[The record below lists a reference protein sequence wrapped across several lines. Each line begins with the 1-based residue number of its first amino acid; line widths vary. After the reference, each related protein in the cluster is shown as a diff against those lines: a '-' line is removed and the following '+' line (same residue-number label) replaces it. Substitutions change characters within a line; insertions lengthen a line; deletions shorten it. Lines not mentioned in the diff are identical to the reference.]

1 MEYISLFSSGGV
13 GCYGFKMEGFDC
25 IATSELIER
34 RLNIQKI
41 NNKVKYDSG
50 YILGDITSDDTKNE
64 LFDAITFYKNK
75 EKITDID
82 VIIFT
87 PPCQGMSVANHKKN
101 DGTII
106 KNSLVVESLEIVKK
120 IKPKFFVSENVR
132 SFMNTK
138 CIDNNE
144 EKNIPTNDFEIIDIP
159 NTSDE
164 DNNLNNNQF
173 EQPENNMPVEQI
185 NVENIQPS
193 TNIEQINNDNIQ
205 PSNTEVEQV
214 PAFDVQQSNLEQ
226 PINSYNELNS
236 NPTEPVY
243 SDVQQPIEPIDTR
256 EVNTETPI
264 SYNEIGDSIVNSSN
278 QQLDNLDNVESV
290 NNYVPVSSSSNN
302 QEENK
307 GKLDKSVKEIITM
320 GIIVALVIILLPVL
334 YNVSTGKYNIT
345 NNIKS
350 TVSSLFSKSSN
361 KTTNKKSVNENKS
374 TVIDNSGDEEQTA
387 EDLGLTFDFAK
398 YNNQVL
404 DNVNLN
410 TLLDA
415 YKDYFI
421 LLSPTVE
428 NGVQI
433 YKIQIA
439 KDVKSAGY
447 SISDP
452 EQAFKEFSAQYL
464 QASANYLIT
473 ITNDNDNVTTIIA
486 TRQ

>member
-1 MEYISLFSSGGV
+1 M
-13 GCYGFKMEGFDC
+13 
-25 IATSELIER
+25 
-34 RLNIQKI
+34 
-41 NNKVKYDSG
+41 
-50 YILGDITSDDTKNE
+50 
-64 LFDAITFYKNK
+64 
-75 EKITDID
+75 
-82 VIIFT
+82 
-87 PPCQGMSVANHKKN
+87 
-101 DGTII
+101 
-106 KNSLVVESLEIVKK
+106 
-120 IKPKFFVSENVR
+120 
-132 SFMNTK
+132 
-138 CIDNNE
+138 DNNE
-144 EKNIPTNDFEIIDIP
+144 EKNIPTNNFEIIDIP
-159 NTSDE
+159 NAE
-164 DNNLNNNQF
+164 DNNQTIDNNQF
-173 EQPENNMPVEQI
+173 EQTINNNGPVEQI
-185 NVENIQPS
+185 SIDNSQ
-193 TNIEQINNDNIQ
+193 NNNMG
-205 PSNTEVEQV
+205 VEQV
-214 PAFDVQQSNLEQ
+214 PAFDVQQPNYEQ
-226 PINSYNELNS
+226 SYNELNS
-236 NPTEPVY
+236 APEVSYNN
-243 SDVQQPIEPIDTR
+243 VQQPIEPIDTR
-256 EVNTETPI
+256 EINTETPI
-264 SYNEIGDSIVNSSN
+264 SYNEIGDSTMNSSN
-278 QQLDNLDNVESV
+278 QQLDNVESV

-345 NNIKS
+345 SNIKS
-350 TVSSLFSKSSN
+350 TVSSLFSKSSS

-473 ITNDNDNVTTIIA
+473 ITNDNDNVTTIVA
-486 TRQ
+486 TKQ

>member
-1 MEYISLFSSGGV
+1 M
-13 GCYGFKMEGFDC
+13 
-25 IATSELIER
+25 
-34 RLNIQKI
+34 
-41 NNKVKYDSG
+41 
-50 YILGDITSDDTKNE
+50 
-64 LFDAITFYKNK
+64 
-75 EKITDID
+75 
-82 VIIFT
+82 
-87 PPCQGMSVANHKKN
+87 
-101 DGTII
+101 
-106 KNSLVVESLEIVKK
+106 
-120 IKPKFFVSENVR
+120 
-132 SFMNTK
+132 
-138 CIDNNE
+138 DNNE

-159 NTSDE
+159 NAE
-164 DNNLNNNQF
+164 DNNQTVDNNQF
-173 EQPENNMPVEQI
+173 EQTINNNGPVEQI
-185 NVENIQPS
+185 SIDNSQ
-193 TNIEQINNDNIQ
+193 NNNMG
-205 PSNTEVEQV
+205 VEQV
-214 PAFDVQQSNLEQ
+214 PAFDVQQPNYEQ
-226 PINSYNELNS
+226 SYNELNS
-236 NPTEPVY
+236 APEVSYNN
-243 SDVQQPIEPIDTR
+243 VQQPIEPIDTR
-256 EVNTETPI
+256 EINTETPI
-264 SYNEIGDSIVNSSN
+264 SYNEIGDSTMNSSN
-278 QQLDNLDNVESV
+278 QQLDNVESV
-290 NNYVPVSSSSNN
+290 NNYVPVSSTSNN

-345 NNIKS
+345 SNIKS
-350 TVSSLFSKSSN
+350 TVSSLFSKSSS

-428 NGVQI
+428 NGVQT

-464 QASANYLIT
+464 QDSANYLIT
-473 ITNDNDNVTTIIA
+473 ITNDNDNDNVTTIVA
-486 TRQ
+486 TKQ

>member
-1 MEYISLFSSGGV
+1 M
-13 GCYGFKMEGFDC
+13 
-25 IATSELIER
+25 
-34 RLNIQKI
+34 
-41 NNKVKYDSG
+41 
-50 YILGDITSDDTKNE
+50 
-64 LFDAITFYKNK
+64 
-75 EKITDID
+75 
-82 VIIFT
+82 
-87 PPCQGMSVANHKKN
+87 
-101 DGTII
+101 
-106 KNSLVVESLEIVKK
+106 
-120 IKPKFFVSENVR
+120 
-132 SFMNTK
+132 
-138 CIDNNE
+138 DNNE

-159 NTSDE
+159 NAE
-164 DNNLNNNQF
+164 DNNQTVDNNQF
-173 EQPENNMPVEQI
+173 EQTINNNGPVEQI
-185 NVENIQPS
+185 SIDNSQ
-193 TNIEQINNDNIQ
+193 NNNMG
-205 PSNTEVEQV
+205 VEQV
-214 PAFDVQQSNLEQ
+214 PAFDVQQPNYEQ
-226 PINSYNELNS
+226 SYNELNS
-236 NPTEPVY
+236 APEVSYNN
-243 SDVQQPIEPIDTR
+243 VQQPIEPIDTR
-256 EVNTETPI
+256 EINTETPI
-264 SYNEIGDSIVNSSN
+264 SYNEIGDSTMNSSN
-278 QQLDNLDNVESV
+278 QQLDNVESV

-307 GKLDKSVKEIITM
+307 KKLDKSVKEIITM

-345 NNIKS
+345 SNIKS
-350 TVSSLFSKSSN
+350 TVSSLFSKSSS

-473 ITNDNDNVTTIIA
+473 ITNDNDNVTTIVA
-486 TRQ
+486 TKQ

>member
-1 MEYISLFSSGGV
+1 M
-13 GCYGFKMEGFDC
+13 
-25 IATSELIER
+25 
-34 RLNIQKI
+34 
-41 NNKVKYDSG
+41 
-50 YILGDITSDDTKNE
+50 
-64 LFDAITFYKNK
+64 
-75 EKITDID
+75 
-82 VIIFT
+82 
-87 PPCQGMSVANHKKN
+87 
-101 DGTII
+101 
-106 KNSLVVESLEIVKK
+106 
-120 IKPKFFVSENVR
+120 
-132 SFMNTK
+132 
-138 CIDNNE
+138 DNNE

-159 NTSDE
+159 NAE
-164 DNNLNNNQF
+164 DNNQTVDNNQF
-173 EQPENNMPVEQI
+173 EQTINNNGPVEQI
-185 NVENIQPS
+185 SIDNSQ
-193 TNIEQINNDNIQ
+193 NNNMG
-205 PSNTEVEQV
+205 VEQV
-214 PAFDVQQSNLEQ
+214 PAFDVQQPNYEQ
-226 PINSYNELNS
+226 SYNELNS
-236 NPTEPVY
+236 APEVSYNN
-243 SDVQQPIEPIDTR
+243 VQQPIEPIDTR
-256 EVNTETPI
+256 EINAETPI
-264 SYNEIGDSIVNSSN
+264 SYNEIGDSTMNSSN
-278 QQLDNLDNVESV
+278 QQLDNVESV
-290 NNYVPVSSSSNN
+290 NNYVPVSSTSNN
-302 QEENK
+302 QEKNK

-345 NNIKS
+345 SNIKS
-350 TVSSLFSKSSN
+350 TVSSLFSKSSG

>member
-1 MEYISLFSSGGV
+1 M
-13 GCYGFKMEGFDC
+13 
-25 IATSELIER
+25 
-34 RLNIQKI
+34 
-41 NNKVKYDSG
+41 
-50 YILGDITSDDTKNE
+50 
-64 LFDAITFYKNK
+64 
-75 EKITDID
+75 
-82 VIIFT
+82 
-87 PPCQGMSVANHKKN
+87 
-101 DGTII
+101 
-106 KNSLVVESLEIVKK
+106 
-120 IKPKFFVSENVR
+120 
-132 SFMNTK
+132 
-138 CIDNNE
+138 DNNE
-144 EKNIPTNDFEIIDIP
+144 EKNIPTNNFEIIDIP
-159 NTSDE
+159 NAE
-164 DNNLNNNQF
+164 DNNQTIDNNQF
-173 EQPENNMPVEQI
+173 EQTINNNGPVEQI
-185 NVENIQPS
+185 SIDNSQ
-193 TNIEQINNDNIQ
+193 NNNMG
-205 PSNTEVEQV
+205 VEQV
-214 PAFDVQQSNLEQ
+214 PAFDVQQPNYEQ
-226 PINSYNELNS
+226 SYNELNS
-236 NPTEPVY
+236 APEVSYNN
-243 SDVQQPIEPIDTR
+243 VQQPIEPIDTR
-256 EVNTETPI
+256 EINTETPI
-264 SYNEIGDSIVNSSN
+264 SYNEIGDSTMNSSN
-278 QQLDNLDNVESV
+278 QQLDNVESV

-345 NNIKS
+345 SNIKS
-350 TVSSLFSKSSN
+350 TVSGLFSKSSS

-473 ITNDNDNVTTIIA
+473 ITNDNDNVTTIVA
-486 TRQ
+486 TKQ

>member
-1 MEYISLFSSGGV
+1 M
-13 GCYGFKMEGFDC
+13 
-25 IATSELIER
+25 
-34 RLNIQKI
+34 
-41 NNKVKYDSG
+41 
-50 YILGDITSDDTKNE
+50 
-64 LFDAITFYKNK
+64 
-75 EKITDID
+75 
-82 VIIFT
+82 
-87 PPCQGMSVANHKKN
+87 
-101 DGTII
+101 
-106 KNSLVVESLEIVKK
+106 
-120 IKPKFFVSENVR
+120 
-132 SFMNTK
+132 
-138 CIDNNE
+138 DNNE

-159 NTSDE
+159 NAE
-164 DNNLNNNQF
+164 DNNQTVDNNQF
-173 EQPENNMPVEQI
+173 EQTINNNGPVEQI
-185 NVENIQPS
+185 SIDNSQ
-193 TNIEQINNDNIQ
+193 NNNMG
-205 PSNTEVEQV
+205 VEQV
-214 PAFDVQQSNLEQ
+214 PAFDVQQPNYEQ
-226 PINSYNELNS
+226 SYNELNS
-236 NPTEPVY
+236 APEVSYNN
-243 SDVQQPIEPIDTR
+243 VQQPIEPIDTR
-256 EVNTETPI
+256 EINTETPI
-264 SYNEIGDSIVNSSN
+264 SYNEIGDSTMNSSN
-278 QQLDNLDNVESV
+278 QQLDNVESV

-374 TVIDNSGDEEQTA
+374 TAIDNSGDEEQTA

-428 NGVQI
+428 NGVQT

-464 QASANYLIT
+464 QDSANYLIT
-473 ITNDNDNVTTIIA
+473 ITNDNDNVTTIVA
-486 TRQ
+486 TKQ

>member
-1 MEYISLFSSGGV
+1 M
-13 GCYGFKMEGFDC
+13 
-25 IATSELIER
+25 
-34 RLNIQKI
+34 
-41 NNKVKYDSG
+41 
-50 YILGDITSDDTKNE
+50 
-64 LFDAITFYKNK
+64 
-75 EKITDID
+75 
-82 VIIFT
+82 
-87 PPCQGMSVANHKKN
+87 
-101 DGTII
+101 
-106 KNSLVVESLEIVKK
+106 
-120 IKPKFFVSENVR
+120 
-132 SFMNTK
+132 
-138 CIDNNE
+138 DNNE

-159 NTSDE
+159 NAE
-164 DNNLNNNQF
+164 DNNQTVDNNQF
-173 EQPENNMPVEQI
+173 EQTINNNGPVEQI
-185 NVENIQPS
+185 SIDNSQ
-193 TNIEQINNDNIQ
+193 NNNMG
-205 PSNTEVEQV
+205 VEQV
-214 PAFDVQQSNLEQ
+214 PAFDVQQPNYEQ
-226 PINSYNELNS
+226 SYNELNS
-236 NPTEPVY
+236 APEVSYNN
-243 SDVQQPIEPIDTR
+243 VQQPIEPIDTR
-256 EVNTETPI
+256 EINTETPI
-264 SYNEIGDSIVNSSN
+264 SYNEIGDSTMNSSN
-278 QQLDNLDNVESV
+278 QQLDNVESV
-290 NNYVPVSSSSNN
+290 NNYVPVSSTSNN

-334 YNVSTGKYNIT
+334 YNASTGKYNIT
-345 NNIKS
+345 SNIKS
-350 TVSSLFSKSSN
+350 TVSSLFSKSSG

-473 ITNDNDNVTTIIA
+473 ITNDNDNVTTIVA
-486 TRQ
+486 TKQ

>member
-1 MEYISLFSSGGV
+1 M
-13 GCYGFKMEGFDC
+13 
-25 IATSELIER
+25 
-34 RLNIQKI
+34 
-41 NNKVKYDSG
+41 
-50 YILGDITSDDTKNE
+50 
-64 LFDAITFYKNK
+64 
-75 EKITDID
+75 
-82 VIIFT
+82 
-87 PPCQGMSVANHKKN
+87 
-101 DGTII
+101 
-106 KNSLVVESLEIVKK
+106 
-120 IKPKFFVSENVR
+120 
-132 SFMNTK
+132 
-138 CIDNNE
+138 DNNE

-159 NTSDE
+159 NAE
-164 DNNLNNNQF
+164 DNNQTIDNNQF
-173 EQPENNMPVEQI
+173 EQTINNNGPVEQI
-185 NVENIQPS
+185 SIDNSQ
-193 TNIEQINNDNIQ
+193 NNNMG
-205 PSNTEVEQV
+205 VEQV
-214 PAFDVQQSNLEQ
+214 PAFDVQQPNYEQ
-226 PINSYNELNS
+226 SYNELNS
-236 NPTEPVY
+236 APEVSYNN
-243 SDVQQPIEPIDTR
+243 VQQPIEPIDTR
-256 EVNTETPI
+256 EINTETPI
-264 SYNEIGDSIVNSSN
+264 SYNEIGDSTMNSSN
-278 QQLDNLDNVESV
+278 QQLDNVESV
-290 NNYVPVSSSSNN
+290 NNYVPVSSTSNN

-345 NNIKS
+345 SNIKS
-350 TVSSLFSKSSN
+350 TVSSLFSKSSG

-387 EDLGLTFDFAK
+387 ENLGLTFDFAK